1 MYHQRK
7 NRGAYARNEAEMV
20 GQVWKELLAL
30 FESGKVRGTV
40 FDKVFDGLESV
51 PEGLRALGARETWGK
66 AVVKVKGGREG
77 KL

>member
-1 MYHQRK
+1 MWL
-7 NRGAYARNEAEMV
+7 ALLD
-20 GQVWKELLAL
+20 LLA
-30 FESGKVRGTV
+30 SRKVKGAV
-40 FDKVFDGLESV
+40 FDKVFDGLDAV